1 MAALDRAPFMTLAR
15 LPTLSRLIP
24 QLALGVALAL
34 VAPAFLMLFGRL
46 DAGLAPV
53 AIAFPACLAAG
64 LIGGW
69 RAGAAC
75 MLVSVAF
82 IGGVEAS
89 GRIGGEQRL
98 PLAGLLYVACCGSM
112 VWAGAQLHQMVIDI
126 RRTQDDIQTRNLS
139 FDTLFSTISEGFAIC
154 EAIRDADGRLV
165 DYQVEEMNPALRRM
179 LGVGEQRTGR
189 LSDAPGDFTHW
200 LAACDKVL
208 TTGEPAVIE
217 RPQGVAGRWHEVRIS
232 RLTGTKMAQLFI
244 DITARKTQQARQA
257 ELFDELNHRVKNNL
271 AIVSGVLSTQARG
284 AQPLVAEELLKAVGR
299 VHSISDLH
307 ASLYKTHQTT
317 EVELGVYLR
326 ELCDSLSR
334 SLIADGRIQ
343 LNVEAPVFRVHVDHA
358 VPVGLIVS
366 ELVTNA
372 VKYAYPGGETGEIR
386 VRLERQGSGAALF
399 ISDDGAGLPD
409 GQAGAASGLGMR
421 LVRSMISQ
429 LGGEMTVH
437 SGPGARFEITLPHP
451 EPRSE
456 KR

>member
-1 MAALDRAPFMTLAR
+1 MAALDRTRSMTLAR
-15 LPTLSRLIP
+15 LPILNGLLA
-24 QLALGVALAL
+24 QLALGVCLAL
-34 VAPAFLMLFGRL
+34 IAPVFVILLGRL

-82 IGGVEAS
+82 IAGMEAS
-89 GRIGGEQRL
+89 GRMAGEQPI
-98 PLAGLLYVACCGSM
+98 PLASLLYIAGCGSM
-112 VWAGAQLHQMVIDI
+112 VWAGAQLHRMVIEI
-126 RRTQDDIQTRNLS
+126 RRTQDDIETRALT

-165 DYQVEEMNPALRRM
+165 DYMVEEMNPALRRM
-179 LGVGEQRTGR
+179 LGVGEQRTGK
-189 LSDAPGDFTHW
+189 LSDAPGDFTRW

-208 TTGEPAVIE
+208 TTGEPAVFE
-217 RPQGVAGRWHEVRIS
+217 RPQGVAGRWHEVRVS
-232 RLTGTKMAQLFI
+232 RLTGARMAQLFI
-244 DITARKTQQARQA
+244 DITQRKTQQARQA

-317 EVELGVYLR
+317 EVNLGAYLR

-334 SLIADGRIQ
+334 SLIADRGVQ
-343 LNVEAPVFRVHVDHA
+343 LKVEAPAFRVLVDHA
-358 VPVGLIVS
+358 VPVGLIVT

-372 VKYAYPGGETGEIR
+372 VKYAYPAGESGEIR
-386 VRLERQGSGAALF
+386 VRLERRGSGAVLF
-399 ISDDGAGLPD
+399 IADDGAGIPD
-409 GQAGAASGLGMR
+409 GQAEAASGLGMR
-421 LVRSMISQ
+421 LVRSMVAQ
-429 LGGEMTVH
+429 VGGEMIVDN
-437 SGPGARFEITLPHP
+437 GPGARFEITLPHP
-451 EPRSE
+451 EPTPE
-456 KR
+456 TP